1 MTGIG
6 PSGRRP
12 QDSQDDGGAPVVGAA
27 VPPASSATERASR
40 LNAANMLRS
49 LLPLV
54 VIVLLIVGWQA
65 FKDDGVNPVQTVDPS
80 NTVQLAATRASY
92 DLLAP
97 AGLPSGYRPT
107 SARTDAGKAQH
118 GDPVTLQIGYVTP
131 SQEFAGFAESD
142 DPRADAI
149 ASVLDGARPRGSVLI
164 DGRSW
169 ARSTTERGETAL
181 TLKVGSVTVVVT
193 GSASERELETVAGA
207 VRTYSGS

>member
-1 MTGIG
+1 MTAIG
-6 PSGRRP
+6 PSGQHPPESR
-12 QDSQDDGGAPVVGAA
+12 DGAA
-27 VPPASSATERASR
+27 APGNPAVAQASSATDRASR

-65 FKDDGVNPVQTVDPS
+65 FKDDGVNPVHAINPTSTVH
-80 NTVQLAATRASY
+80 LAAARASY
-92 DLLAP
+92 HLLAP
-97 AGLPSGYRPT
+97 TGLPGGYRPT
-107 SARTDAGKAQH
+107 SAHTDAADARK

-142 DPRADAI
+142 DPRADALT
-149 ASVLDGARPRGSVLI
+149 SVLAGARPRGSVEI

-181 TLKVGSVTVVVT
+181 ALTTGPVTVVVT
-193 GSASERELETVAGA
+193 GSAPEKELETVAGA
-207 VRTYSGS
+207 VRTYSG

>member
-6 PSGRRP
+6 SPGQRSPERR
-12 QDSQDDGGAPVVGAA
+12 DGAA
-27 VPPASSATERASR
+27 PTGTAVVPASSTDRASR

-54 VIVLLIVGWQA
+54 VIVLLLVGWQA
-65 FKDDGVNPVQTVDPS
+65 FKNDGVDPVHAVDPS
-80 NTVQLAATRASY
+80 STVRLAADRASY

-97 AGLPSGYRPT
+97 TGLPKGYRPT
-107 SARTDAGKAQH
+107 SARTDAADAQR
-118 GDPVTLQIGYVTP
+118 GNPVTLQIGYLTP
-131 SQEFAGFAESD
+131 SREFAGFAESD
-142 DPRADAI
+142 DPRADALT
-149 ASVLDGARPRGSVLI
+149 SVLSGARPKGSVQI

-181 TLKVGSVTVVVT
+181 TLTTGRATVVVT
-193 GSASERELETVAGA
+193 GSASEKELETVAGA